1 MFKINNYKKPDICIP
16 LTGKNLNEIKD
27 QLALIIPKQPN
38 LLELRADYLEE
49 IADKKSVLEIVNY
62 ISKQTN
68 IPLLFTIR
76 SSREGGEDIPL
87 NELEVLNLLKI
98 ICRQTNVKMIDY
110 EVANNKENVT
120 EIIACAQNEGKEV
133 ILSYHN
139 FAETPA
145 SEDLIDKLYLMED
158 LGANH
163 AKIAVMPNNQADVF
177 RLLDISYHL
186 SKQLSIP
193 LTILSMGEL
202 GKLSRVIGWM
212 YGSRITFAIGVES
225 SAPGQIAIKELQ
237 HSIDSTYKI
246 IKKES

>member
-87 NELEVLNLLKI
+87 DELEVLKLLKI

-110 EVANNKENVT
+110 EVANNKENV
-120 EIIACAQNEGKEV
+120 N
-133 ILSYHN
+133 
-139 FAETPA
+139 
-145 SEDLIDKLYLMED
+145 
-158 LGANH
+158 
-163 AKIAVMPNNQADVF
+163 AK
-177 RLLDISYHL
+177 
-186 SKQLSIP
+186 
-193 LTILSMGEL
+193 
-202 GKLSRVIGWM
+202 
-212 YGSRITFAIGVES
+212 
-225 SAPGQIAIKELQ
+225 
-237 HSIDSTYKI
+237 
-246 IKKES
+246 